1 MLIESSSASLRA
13 YQEYTMPRLCGAISP
28 RPGAIMV
35 TLASS
40 TSFAQQRP
48 LMLWMQGV
56 ISHSLARLTGTH
68 KRTPMKSDTESLG
81 LELTNGIDNRR
92 SPKPTHKHAPSECW
106 PPLLPN
112 LWNTSVR
119 TVPLGPSE
127 AQKSRGGCS
136 SSFIDT
142 LEQKRLYEALGTPT
156 KVYSVVKAMSSSS
169 GPWQL

>member
-1 MLIESSSASLRA
+1 MS
-13 YQEYTMPRLCGAISP
+13 RLCGAISP

-48 LMLWMQGV
+48 IMLSMQGV
-56 ISHSLARLTGTH
+56 TSHSLASLTARTH
-68 KRTPMKSDTESLG
+68 KRTPMKSDSESLG
-81 LELTNGIDNRR
+81 LQLTNGIDNRR

-119 TVPLGPSE
+119 TVPLGPSD

-136 SSFIDT
+136 SSVIDT
-142 LEQKRLYEALGTPT
+142 VGQKRLHEALGTPT

>member
-1 MLIESSSASLRA
+1 
-13 YQEYTMPRLCGAISP
+13 
-28 RPGAIMV
+28 MV

-48 LMLWMQGV
+48 LMLWMHGV
-56 ISHSLARLTGTH
+56 ISHSLARLTGTR
-68 KRTPMKSDTESLG
+68 KRTPMQFDTESLG
-81 LELTNGIDNRR
+81 LKLTNGIDNRR

-127 AQKSRGGCS
+127 AQKCRGCR

-142 LEQKRLYEALGTPT
+142 LGQKRLHEALGTPT
-156 KVYSVVKAMSSSS
+156 KVYSVPCPLQVARGSCKRALYPPRGGGCNLHRVRKDEEDEPTAWRRAMFH
-169 GPWQL
+169 